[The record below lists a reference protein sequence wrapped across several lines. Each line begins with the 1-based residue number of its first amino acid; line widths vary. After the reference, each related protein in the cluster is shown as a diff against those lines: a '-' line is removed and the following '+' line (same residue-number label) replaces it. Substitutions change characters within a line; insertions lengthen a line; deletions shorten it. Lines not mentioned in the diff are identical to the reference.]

1 MKKIIAILVTIFAL
15 SSFTYFQT
23 DDAIINAF
31 KDADAAQVSRY
42 FDDALEIKL
51 LDKDENKN
59 VGKKQAEIM
68 LKDFFSKNQINGFT
82 PTSQRE
88 MGGTKYIVGKLS
100 NGRQQYNL
108 TLMLR
113 AKSGGFVIISIRVN

>member
-1 MKKIIAILVTIFAL
+1 MKTILVAL
-15 SSFTYFQT
+15 VATLISSFTFFQN

-31 KDADAAQVSRY
+31 KKADATEVSKY
-42 FDDALEIKL
+42 FDDAVDLKF

-59 VGKKQAEIM
+59 VGKRQAAIV
-68 LKDFFSKNQINGFT
+68 LKNFFSEYQINGFT
-82 PTSQRE
+82 PTSKRE

-100 NGRQQYNL
+100 GKGQQYNL

-113 AKSGGFVIISIRVN
+113 AKDGGFAILSIRIN